1 MQKKRTF
8 EEAVDIMV
16 DWWVEKS
23 FKTQMNQDIGTSIS
37 EDRGL
42 IFLMNH
48 ENDKAKKKLSGKQ
61 IHKFRAKLKELL
73 IKDENSEFKNF
84 DLSLDVDYHP
94 STKLKEACD
103 HAEIDYNL
111 LPMKTTTYINN
122 DLEIEGKYQYRGDWF
137 KL

>member
-42 IFLMNH
+42 IMLMNH
-48 ENDKAKKKLSGKQ
+48 ENDKAKKKLSGEQ
-61 IHKFRAKLKELL
+61 IHKFRRKLKELL
-73 IKDENSEFKNF
+73 MKDENSEFKYF
-84 DLSLDVDYHP
+84 DLRLDVDYHP

-103 HAEIDYNL
+103 YAEIDYNL
-111 LPMKTTTYINN
+111 LPMKTTTHINN
-122 DLEIEGKYQYRGDWF
+122 ELEIEGKYQYRGDWF

>member
-1 MQKKRTF
+1 MEKKRTF
-8 EEAVDIMV
+8 EKAVDDMV

-23 FKTQMNQDIGTSIS
+23 FKTQMNQDIGTNIS

-42 IFLMNH
+42 MMLMNF
-48 ENDKAKKKLSGKQ
+48 ENDKVKKKLTEEQ
-61 IHKFRAKLKELL
+61 INKFKTKLKELL
-73 IKDENSEFKNF
+73 IKDENSEFKQF

-103 HAEIDYNL
+103 FAEIDYNL